1 MHNSLFVGLAPANA
15 ARNRVVVIVN
25 EPRGDE
31 HLGGQV
37 AAPVFSGIAAG
48 AMRILNVPP
57 DDAPRPEP
65 AKRIAVQTG
74 AEGLPEL

>member
-1 MHNSLFVGLAPANA
+1 MNPEIV
-15 ARNRVVVIVN
+15 VVVIVN

-31 HLGGQV
+31 HLGGAV
-37 AAPVFSGIAAG
+37 AAPVFAGIAAG

-57 DDAPRPEP
+57 DAAPRPEP
-65 AKRIAVQTG
+65 APLGSVQTG